1 MKIKGGGDTERG
13 GGEERTIYRGT
24 GQDLKGEEPGPPR
37 EAGTLSSPPFST
49 SLDPLHATTTARR
62 CKKLGPSVPGFAL
75 QGAAE
80 GGFESLEQART
91 HSTQT
96 HSGRWGHTRT
106 LSTWVGVVLQ
116 GVLGAGTSL
125 LPLAHC
131 DGQVSC
137 SGHQD
142 PASVFPF
149 FTFLLDK

>member
-1 MKIKGGGDTERG
+1 MP
-13 GGEERTIYRGT
+13 
-24 GQDLKGEEPGPPR
+24 LLPPEDAR
-37 EAGTLSSPPFST
+37 NLSQVF
-49 SLDPLHATTTARR
+49 
-62 CKKLGPSVPGFAL
+62 PGFTL

-80 GGFESLEQART
+80 GGFESLEQEHM

-96 HSGRWGHTRT
+96 HSICWGHPHT

-116 GVLGAGTSL
+116 DVLGAVISL

-142 PASVFPF
+142 PASVFSF
-149 FTFLLDK
+149 YTFLLDK